1 MVAALAPGQCGP
13 DPQCWNAFM
22 SDLTFA
28 PCSLPETA
36 ESLRLEVRA
45 FLSQELAEYPAHRRA
60 ESWSGYSRDF
70 SRKLGAKGW
79 IGMTWPQQYGGGARS
94 TLERYVVL
102 EELLAAGAPVG
113 AHWIADRQS
122 GPLLLRYGTEE
133 QRRTIVPRIARGE
146 VQFCIGMSEPD
157 SGSDLAS
164 VRSRAEQV
172 GNGWRLE
179 GRKVWTSGAHEADYM
194 IGLFR
199 TAPLGEDR
207 HAGLTQFLVDMRTP
221 GITVRPIIDL
231 AGQHHFNEVLFD
243 QVTVPADALI
253 GAEGQGWRQVTE
265 ELAFERSGPERFLS
279 CMQLV
284 NEMVRQAGSRQDEQA
299 LAAIG
304 RLVAHLA
311 TLRQMS
317 LSVAAMLDRG
327 ENPAVEAALVKDLGA
342 ILEQSV
348 PEIAADIFDI
358 EPMLD
363 SGSDFVQVLAYLTQ
377 VVPSYSLRG
386 GTREILRGIIARGL
400 GLR

>member
-1 MVAALAPGQCGP
+1 
-13 DPQCWNAFM
+13 M
-22 SDLTFA
+22 SDLSFA
-28 PCSLPETA
+28 PCTLPETA
-36 ESLRLEVRA
+36 EALRAEVRA
-45 FLSQELAEYPAHRRA
+45 FLAEELADYPARRRA
-60 ESWSGYSRDF
+60 ESWSGYSRAF
-70 SRKLGAKGW
+70 SRKVGAKGW
-79 IGMTWPQQYGGGARS
+79 IGMTWPKRYGGGERS
-94 TLERYVVL
+94 SLERYVVL
-102 EELLAAGAPVG
+102 EEMLAAGAPVG

-157 SGSDLAS
+157 TGSDLAS
-164 VRSRAEQV
+164 VRSRAERV
-172 GNGWRLE
+172 AEGWRVE

-194 IGLFR
+194 IALFR
-199 TAPLGEDR
+199 TAPPGEDR
-207 HAGLTQFLVDMRTP
+207 HAGLSQFLVDMTLP
-221 GITVRPIIDL
+221 GITVRPILDL

-243 QVTVPADALI
+243 GAILPPDALI

-284 NEMVRQAGSRQDEQA
+284 NEMVRMAGARQDDQTW
-299 LAAIG
+299 AAIG
-304 RLVAHLA
+304 RLVAHLSV
-311 TLRQMS
+311 LRQMS
-317 LSVAAMLDRG
+317 LSVAAMLERG

-348 PEIAADIFDI
+348 PEIAAEIFDM
-358 EPMLD
+358 EPTLD
-363 SGSDFVQVLAYLTQ
+363 AAGDYVQVLAYLTQ